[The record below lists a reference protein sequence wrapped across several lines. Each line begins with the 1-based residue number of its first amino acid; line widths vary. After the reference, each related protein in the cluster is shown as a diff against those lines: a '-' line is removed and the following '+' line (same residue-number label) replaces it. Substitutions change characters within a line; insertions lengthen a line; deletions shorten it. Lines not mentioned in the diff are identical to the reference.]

1 MVTSLIYSFRI
12 VLTHSIYSDGWRLY
26 INCCL
31 SKQCHYINNNDL
43 TWKPVGVNVYNV
55 GNIEILNAN
64 KYFCMLRGTICPKYT
79 INAGTTFITLP
90 DTLKC
95 KYNTFV
101 DYAYNESSSIFIRIK
116 INGNNIINL
125 DAIAQNQY
133 THFNILWHL

>member
-1 MVTSLIYSFRI
+1 
-12 VLTHSIYSDGWRLY
+12 
-26 INCCL
+26 
-31 SKQCHYINNNDL
+31 
-43 TWKPVGVNVYNV
+43 
-55 GNIEILNAN
+55 
-64 KYFCMLRGTICPKYT
+64 MLRGTICPKYT
-79 INAGTTFITLP
+79 INTGTTFITLP

-133 THFNILWHL
+133 IHFNILWHL

>member
-1 MVTSLIYSFRI
+1 MSE
-12 VLTHSIYSDGWRLY
+12 
-26 INCCL
+26 
-31 SKQCHYINNNDL
+31 K
-43 TWKPVGVNVYNV
+43 
-55 GNIEILNAN
+55 EILNAN

-95 KYNTFV
+95 GYTFI
-101 DYAYNESSSIFIRIK
+101 DYVYNESSSIFIRIK

-133 THFNILWHL
+133 IHFNILWHL